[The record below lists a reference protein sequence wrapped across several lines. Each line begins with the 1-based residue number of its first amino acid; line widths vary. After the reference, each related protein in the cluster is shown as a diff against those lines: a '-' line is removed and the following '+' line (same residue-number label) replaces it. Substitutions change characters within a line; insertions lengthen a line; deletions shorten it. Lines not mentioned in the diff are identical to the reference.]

1 MKTLNHV
8 FTDEQVEWLKKQPNA
23 SKAVRDALDAA
34 IAKER
39 HSAAAETETP
49 ETRRAKLLVTLNNR
63 LESKR
68 RERTNL
74 CIASRRLFKGCD
86 RKNEGE
92 PEHWEPHY
100 VVEGDE
106 DDPATLTPLGT
117 EGKIAKA
124 QLEALDSEI
133 AQLSKQIESI
143 LAHRTND
150 ADLPNE
156 YTTDPDVMSETT
168 NTFKLKLSKW
178 QTLSKR

>member
-8 FTDEQVEWLKKQPNA
+8 FTDAQVEWLKKQPNQ
-23 SKAVRDALDAA
+23 SKAVRDALDAY
-34 IAKER
+34 IR
-39 HSAAAETETP
+39 TAAATEHSEANAETP

-63 LESKR
+63 LQTKR
-68 RERTNL
+68 NERAELFRVNQ
-74 CIASRRLFKGCD
+74 RLFKGCD

-92 PEHWEPHY
+92 PEFWAPHY
-100 VVEGDE
+100 VVEGDG

-117 EGKIAKA
+117 EGEIVKA

-133 AQLSKQIESI
+133 AQLTKQIESI

-150 ADLPNE
+150 ADLPTE
-156 YTTDPDVMSETT
+156 YTTDPDVMSEAT
-168 NTFKLKLSKW
+168 NTFKL